1 MKRPFVL
8 SLVFGLAL
16 LAPCFAQEGGNHS
29 GEEDTSQQ
37 LWKVANFVLLVGGL
51 GFLIGKS
58 AGPFFAARSR
68 SIREDMLQGEEARK
82 NAERRAA
89 EVDLRLANL
98 DLEIADLRRNAQ
110 TESDQER
117 ERMSRQLAAEI
128 GKVRTRAEEE
138 IAAAGKTAR
147 AELKRYVAELA
158 IGLAE
163 QKIRARVNADVQEE
177 LMGAFIDELDNPAP
191 QARVN

>member
-16 LAPCFAQEGGNHS
+16 LAPCFAQEGGSHS
-29 GEEDTSQQ
+29 EQEDSSQEI
-37 LWKVANFVLLVGGL
+37 WKVANFIILVGAL

-58 AGPFFAARSR
+58 AGPFFAARLR
-68 SIREDMLQGEEARK
+68 GIREDMLQGEEARK
-82 NAERRAA
+82 DAERRSA
-89 EVDLRLANL
+89 EVDLRLAHL

-110 TESDQER
+110 IESDQER
-117 ERMSRQLAAEI
+117 ERMTRQLAAEI

-147 AELKRYVAELA
+147 TELKRYVAELA

-163 QKIRARVNADVQEE
+163 QKIRARVNVDVQDE
-177 LMGAFIDELDNPAP
+177 LIGAFTDGLDNPAP